1 MSLVDDTSTSP
12 SSGLP
17 DPWADV
23 IGQEAATARL
33 DAAASAPV
41 HAYLLLGSPG
51 SGAYRGA
58 LGFASLLLSSSAVAA
73 GDHAAAARH
82 RRLALDGRHP
92 DLVIIEAG
100 GNELLVADAEE
111 IIRQASTSPVEG
123 ARKVIVVPSIEIIN
137 QTAIGKVLKIIEEPP
152 DTAIFVLMAQEVP
165 PEIVTIASRCVPVE
179 FSPISTMVMETAL
192 FAAGVPPKRAKIA
205 AAAANG
211 DMERARLLATD
222 DALVERAALW
232 KSVPDRI
239 DGTGAMVFELVNE
252 VRNAMDAAQEA
263 LDAQHLEQLEALD
276 AQVELTGERGS
287 GRSTLVA
294 KQKREVRKLR
304 VDEMRFGLA
313 TMGRRYRDRLIERSD
328 EGANSSLAAIQ
339 HATEAVRRN
348 PNEALLLQS
357 LFLDLSEL

>member
-1 MSLVDDTSTSP
+1 MSLIDDTST
-12 SSGLP
+12 LP

-23 IGQEAATARL
+23 IGQDAATARL

-51 SGAYRGA
+51 SGSYRGA
-58 LGFASLLLSSSAVAA
+58 LGFASLLLSSAAVAA
-73 GDHAAAARH
+73 GDVTAATRH
-82 RRLALDGRHP
+82 RRLALEGRHP

-111 IIRQASTSPVEG
+111 MIRQASTSPVEG
-123 ARKVIVVPSIEIIN
+123 NRKVIVVPSVEVIN
-137 QTAIGKVLKIIEEPP
+137 ETAIGKMLKIIEEPP
-152 DTAIFVLMAQEVP
+152 ETAVFVLMAQEVP

-232 KSVPDRI
+232 RSVPDRV
-239 DGTGAMVFELVNE
+239 DGTGTVVHELVSQ
-252 VRNAMDAAQEA
+252 VREAMDAAQEP
-263 LDAQHLEQLEALD
+263 LVAQHATQVEALE

-294 KQKREVRKLR
+294 KQKREIRKLR
-304 VDEMRFGLA
+304 VDEIRFGLA
-313 TMGRRYRDRLIERSD
+313 TVSRRYRDRLIERSD
-328 EGANSSLAAIQ
+328 EAAVASLAAIQ
-339 HATEAVRRN
+339 QTTEAVRRN

-357 LFLDLSEL
+357 LFLNLSRL

>member
-1 MSLVDDTSTSP
+1 MSLIDDAST
-12 SSGLP
+12 LP

-23 IGQEAATARL
+23 IGQDAATARL

-51 SGAYRGA
+51 SGSYRGA
-58 LGFASLLLSSSAVAA
+58 LGFAALLLSSASVAA
-73 GDHAAAARH
+73 GDLEAATRH
-82 RRLALDGRHP
+82 RRLALEGRHP

-111 IIRQASTSPVEG
+111 MIRQASTSPVEG
-123 ARKVIVVPSIEIIN
+123 ARKVIVVPSIEVIN
-137 QTAIGKVLKIIEEPP
+137 ETAIGKMLKIIEEPP
-152 DTAIFVLMAQEVP
+152 ETAIFVLMAQEVP
-165 PEIVTIASRCVPVE
+165 PEIITIASRCVPVE

-232 KSVPDRI
+232 RSVPDRV
-239 DGTGAMVFELVNE
+239 DGTGTVVYELVSQ
-252 VRNAMDAAQEA
+252 VREAMDAAQEP
-263 LDAQHLEQLEALD
+263 LVAQHAEQLEALE

-294 KQKREVRKLR
+294 KQKREIRKLR
-304 VDEMRFGLA
+304 VDELRFGLA
-313 TMGRRYRDRLIERSD
+313 TVSRRYRDRLLERSD
-328 EGANSSLAAIQ
+328 EGAMASLAAIQ
-339 HATEAVRRN
+339 QTTEAVKRN

-357 LFLDLSEL
+357 LFLDLSQL

>member
-1 MSLVDDTSTSP
+1 MTLIESSST
-12 SSGLP
+12 LP

-23 IGQEAATARL
+23 IGQDIATARL

-51 SGAYRGA
+51 SGTYRGA
-58 LGFASLLLSSSAVAA
+58 LGFAALLLSAASVAA
-73 GDHAAAARH
+73 GDLGAAARH
-82 RRLALDGRHP
+82 RRLALAGRHP
-92 DLVIIEAG
+92 DLVFIEPEGPFLRVEEAD
-100 GNELLVADAEE
+100 EL
-111 IIRQASTSPVEG
+111 IRQASTSPVEG
-123 ARKVIVVPSIEIIN
+123 SRKVIVVPSIEQIN
-137 QTAIGKVLKIIEEPP
+137 DTATGKMLKIIEEPP
-152 DTAIFVLMAQEVP
+152 ATVVFVLMAQEVA
-165 PEIVTIASRCVPVE
+165 PEIITIASRCVPIE

-232 KSVPDRI
+232 KSVPDRV
-239 DGTGAMVFELVNE
+239 DGSGTVVFELVNQ
-252 VRNAMDAAQEA
+252 VREAMDAAQEP
-263 LDAQHLEQLEALD
+263 LDTQHAEQLAALEE
-276 AQVELTGERGS
+276 QVELTGERGS

-304 VDEMRFGLA
+304 VDELRFGLA
-313 TMGRRYRDRLIERSD
+313 TVSRRYRDRLLERAD
-328 EGANSSLAAIQ
+328 DQAEASLASLQ
-339 HATEAVRRN
+339 QTTEAVRRN

-357 LFLDLSEL
+357 LFLNLSRL